1 MRWLE
6 SLQCNRIGNL
16 SLFSSVAG
24 TRRRHTEQGQGIR
37 LWEQW
42 KVVFRR
48 KFICDD
54 SVVGRGI
61 VMVQDPIAGAPLLRV
76 MSAHSVAEA
85 LQDCFVEFLTYHLS
99 SMDVLM
105 MNQPVSVEERNQH
118 GLDIGLHLPGF
129 LQSRRWC
136 RVPLGGHLLCFWVI
150 PANPAFIT
158 SDYWGRE
165 VGIILDSITEV
176 SANWHAIILLLH
188 CQETGQKF
196 HCHTSHLIC
205 RSSVRIFWHVLNAI
219 LTSSATSL
227 IDVGQCEWF
236 LAHLPWSP
244 RYGRWKVCLGGD
256 HLQKTGVHFWNRN
269 TTQMSLINLDRTLR
283 KLLAAFHTFQ
293 H

>member
-1 MRWLE
+1 MCWLE
-6 SLQCNRIGNL
+6 SLQRNRIGNL

-129 LQSRRWC
+129 LRSRR
-136 RVPLGGHLLCFWVI
+136 
-150 PANPAFIT
+150 
-158 SDYWGRE
+158 
-165 VGIILDSITEV
+165 
-176 SANWHAIILLLH
+176 
-188 CQETGQKF
+188 
-196 HCHTSHLIC
+196 
-205 RSSVRIFWHVLNAI
+205 
-219 LTSSATSL
+219 
-227 IDVGQCEWF
+227 
-236 LAHLPWSP
+236 
-244 RYGRWKVCLGGD
+244 
-256 HLQKTGVHFWNRN
+256 
-269 TTQMSLINLDRTLR
+269 
-283 KLLAAFHTFQ
+283 
-293 H
+293 